1 MLKTVERA
9 FGYYRQPEIWQQIV
23 CTGMKQDFSW
33 KRSAQLYIEL
43 YETVLEKRNHTR
55 VGAGLPAND

>member
-1 MLKTVERA
+1 LLKAVERA
-9 FGYYRQPEIWQQIV
+9 LGYYRQPAIWQQIV

-43 YETVLEKRNHTR
+43 YETVLAQRDGKATAES
-55 VGAGLPAND
+55 V